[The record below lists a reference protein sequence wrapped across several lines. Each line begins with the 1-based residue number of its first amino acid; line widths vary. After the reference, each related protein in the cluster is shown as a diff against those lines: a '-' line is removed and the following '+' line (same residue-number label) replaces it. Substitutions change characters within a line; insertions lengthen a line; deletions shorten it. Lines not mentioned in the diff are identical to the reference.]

1 MESTSWFLR
10 LFAVSVLISN
20 GIYIIY
26 TYHIL
31 TMLAQLFQT
40 FLYLYCYMYKLIAWY
55 LIYTITVA
63 GLCTQPF
70 SLMYSLYITFEL
82 MIKASRCHF
91 LHEHPPIIGKSW
103 VVCVGKYLRCLC
115 LVPLILQWFGNNI
128 WLSNALINLRREY
141 CFGVL
146 SSLLIPYL
154 ASEPFHTCCRPTGLL
169 VALKYSGK
177 QSVWLSFLL
186 IEKILIFWKQMG
198 F

>member
-26 TYHIL
+26 TYYIL

-82 MIKASRCHF
+82 MIKAIRCHF
-91 LHEHPPIIGKSW
+91 LHEHPPIIEKSW

-115 LVPLILQWFGNNI
+115 LVPLISQWFSNNI
-128 WLSNALINLRREY
+128 WLSNALINLRR
-141 CFGVL
+141 
-146 SSLLIPYL
+146 
-154 ASEPFHTCCRPTGLL
+154 
-169 VALKYSGK
+169 
-177 QSVWLSFLL
+177 
-186 IEKILIFWKQMG
+186 
-198 F
+198 

>member
-1 MESTSWFLR
+1 
-10 LFAVSVLISN
+10 
-20 GIYIIY
+20 
-26 TYHIL
+26 
-31 TMLAQLFQT
+31 MLAQLFQT
-40 FLYLYCYMYKLIAWY
+40 FLYLYCYIYKLIAWY

-70 SLMYSLYITFEL
+70 LLMYSLYITFEL

-154 ASEPFHTCCRPTGLL
+154 ASEPFHTCSRPPGLL

>member
-40 FLYLYCYMYKLIAWY
+40 FLYVQVDCMI

-70 SLMYSLYITFEL
+70 SLMSSLYITFEL

-115 LVPLILQWFGNNI
+115 LVPLISQWFGNNI

-154 ASEPFHTCCRPTGLL
+154 ASEPFHTCCRSPGLL
-169 VALKYSGK
+169 VALKYSAK